1 MSEVVFKILKAG
13 TSFHAMDYN
22 GRKERAGQAKLVH
35 MEGFG
40 PLHDVGTIADQREMK
55 RYLELHSSRNPRV
68 RNPQFH
74 AILSVRG
81 HSHSESSMVEM
92 ARHVMHQ
99 LGYKGNPIAIYSHAD
114 TANRHLHIITSRV
127 GLNGRKVNDR
137 FEGMRAQGYIQQLLG
152 QDPGKQMQTDL
163 FQCLQYRFSSLK
175 QFMLLLELRG
185 YQCRE
190 RQGEISF
197 YKHGKKQG
205 RVDSAVVVDHI
216 RHSPVPSNGA
226 AEIRDMILHEMRKFD
241 PTLVVDDAYWKKG
254 QKEFSSALTERMR
267 QSYGLQ
273 IVFFAG
279 KGHDRPYG
287 SVIIDHLDRNVYK
300 GSDVLSI
307 GQLNGEERS
316 QTAEQRER
324 TVDRGDGWRESEQRE
339 IKQGAG
345 GELVDALEEILSGA
359 ERDLVADARMA
370 ESGVRKKKRG
380 VKGEWR

>member
-1 MSEVVFKILKAG
+1 MSEVVFKVLKAG

-22 GRKERAGQAKLVH
+22 GRKERAGHAKLVH

-40 PLHDVGTIADQREMK
+40 PLQDGRTIADPREMK

-81 HSHSESSMVEM
+81 HSSSERSMVEM
-92 ARHVMHQ
+92 ARSVMHQ
-99 LGYKGNPIAIYSHAD
+99 LGYKGNPIAIYAHSD

-137 FEGMRAQGYIQQLLG
+137 FEGMRAQGIIQQLLG

-175 QFMLLLELRG
+175 QFMLLLELRS

-190 RQGEISF
+190 RQGEIF
-197 YKHGKKQG
+197 MYKHGIKQG
-205 RVDSAVVVDHI
+205 KIDSAVVVDHI
-216 RHSPVPSNGA
+216 RHTPVPSNGA
-226 AEIRDMILHEMRKFD
+226 AEIRDMILHEMGKFD

-307 GQLNGEERS
+307 GHLTGEERI

-324 TVDRGDGWRESEQRE
+324 TVGRGDGWREMEQRE
-339 IKQGAG
+339 IKPGVG
-345 GELVDALEEILSGA
+345 GELADALEEILSGA
-359 ERDLVADARMA
+359 ERDQVADARMA
-370 ESGVRKKKRG
+370 ESGGRKKKRG
-380 VKGEWR
+380 GKRL

>member
-22 GRKERAGQAKLVH
+22 GRKERAGQAKLVY
-35 MEGFG
+35 MGGFG
-40 PLHDVGTIADQREMK
+40 PIQDGRMQADPRDLK

-81 HSHSESSMVEM
+81 HYSSESSMVEIS
-92 ARHVMHQ
+92 RHVMHQ
-99 LGYKGNPIAIYSHAD
+99 LGFKGNPIAIYTHSD

-137 FEGMRAQGYIQQLLG
+137 FEGIRAQYIIQQLLG

-197 YKHGKKQG
+197 YKHGMKQG
-205 RVDSAVVVDHI
+205 RVDSAVVVDQI
-216 RHSPVPSNGA
+216 RHTPVPSNGA
-226 AEIRDMILHEMRKFD
+226 AEIRDMILHEMGKYD
-241 PTLVVDDAYWKKG
+241 LTLVVDEAYWKKG

-267 QSYGLQ
+267 QAYGLQ

-307 GQLNGEERS
+307 GQLTGEERM

-324 TVDRGDGWRESEQRE
+324 TVDRGDGWRETEQME
-339 IKQGAG
+339 IKQGSD
-345 GELVDALEEILSGA
+345 GELAAALEEILTGA
-359 ERDLVADARMA
+359 ERDLLRDARMA
-370 ESGVRKKKRG
+370 ESGGRRKKRG
-380 VKGEWR
+380 LRRE

>member
-22 GRKERAGQAKLVH
+22 GRKERNGQARLVH

-40 PLHDVGTIADQREMK
+40 PLQDGRKHADPREMK

-81 HSHSESSMVEM
+81 HSSSESSMVDM
-92 ARHVMHQ
+92 AKLVMHQ
-99 LGYKGNPIAIYSHAD
+99 LGYMGNPIAIYAHSD

-137 FEGMRAQGYIQQLLG
+137 FEGMRAQGFIQQLLG
-152 QDPGKQMQTDL
+152 QDPGKQMQMDL

-190 RQGEISF
+190 RQGEIF
-197 YKHGKKQG
+197 IYKHGMKQG
-205 RVDSAVVVDHI
+205 RIYSAVVVDHI
-216 RHSPVPSNGA
+216 RHAPVPSNGA
-226 AEIRDMILHEMRKFD
+226 AQIRDMILHEMRKHD
-241 PTLVVDDAYWKKG
+241 PTLVVDQAYWKKG

-267 QSYGLQ
+267 QSYGLE

-307 GQLNGEERS
+307 GQLTGEGRI

-324 TVDRGDGWRESEQRE
+324 AVGQGDGWPDSEQRE

-345 GELVDALEEILSGA
+345 GELAAVLEDVLAGA
-359 ERDLVADARMA
+359 ERDLAADVRKA
-370 ESGVRKKKRG
+370 ESDFKSTKKNAMKI
-380 VKGEWR
+380 KK